1 MKSVEQERE
10 TQWDWER
17 ESIKCTENSVRFKKY
32 QTTVTA
38 IIFPFQ
44 YQCTQFHIYDNAS
57 DVCMVGMLKFTFEIF
72 PLNYMDIR
80 AEASFVVSNG
90 LVKFIPSPMITDSI
104 FMTKKN
110 IHTLSGGAERRSSHE
125 IYTHWH
131 KISHRKRSRFSL
143 TTQLIKVNTHRETNI
158 STCMYIHRFR
168 VHKNRR
174 LNKRVVTLFAWQNLT
189 YSIT

>member
-110 IHTLSGGAERRSSHE
+110 THTQWWCWATILTWNLHPLKQNFTSQ
-125 IYTHWH
+125 T
-131 KISHRKRSRFSL
+131 FS
-143 TTQLIKVNTHRETNI
+143 I
-158 STCMYIHRFR
+158 
-168 VHKNRR
+168 
-174 LNKRVVTLFAWQNLT
+174 FAHNAAN
-189 YSIT
+189 